1 MNKNNKS
8 SFKRNLIW
16 IVILF
21 LMTSFI
27 IYFLVVASNNK
38 SVTDI
43 VKAYSEQELYDDA
56 LNLAKK
62 NKTVIEILGK
72 LEPIDK
78 TAILEGTISYSK
90 KYDTVITSVR
100 VIGNKARGRLDI
112 FAIKTNNQWKYNSLR
127 IRIKKPLDKK
137 QTIEILKIE

>member
-21 LMTSFI
+21 LVASFI

-56 LNLAKK
+56 LNLVKK

-72 LEPIDK
+72 LEPIGK
-78 TAILEGTISYSK
+78 TAILEGTVLYSK
-90 KYDTVITSVR
+90 EYDTVKSSVR
-100 VIGNKARGRLDI
+100 IKGNKARGRLDI
-112 FAIKTNNQWKYNSLR
+112 FAIKTNNEWKYNSLK
-127 IRIKKPLDKK
+127 IRIKKPRDKK
-137 QTIEILKIE
+137 QTIEILNLE